1 MNATNLE
8 KSSIAEV
15 LSKLTDNNLVSN
27 KKTSVAVDSVRVM
40 TEESGDYIS
49 V

>member
-27 KKTSVAVDSVRVM
+27 KKTPVAVDSVRVI
-40 TEESGDYIS
+40 TEEPGDYIS